1 MSSFCFAQ
9 CRALSSSS
17 TQQVDYLYWEEEIPN
32 VASQDSKE
40 EETQVKRRR
49 LFWQGRMDDKSLTGA
64 TDADGSSAT
73 TSRPEPHSMRTNEW
87 QVELSMSRKERH
99 RLGIHNKT
107 IFLDFSETGH
117 VRVMNSNTSAT
128 LAIGTWKLLPSGIMW
143 KFPIQQTDSSA
154 ITTIQCHADLIL
166 NPFGSRP
173 RMVRGTMV
181 KNCRKWFRPVVATF
195 SAEGVGQDTADV
207 SYRDRGFGL

>member
-1 MSSFCFAQ
+1 MS
-9 CRALSSSS
+9 
-17 TQQVDYLYWEEEIPN
+17 P
-32 VASQDSKE
+32 SQDSKE

-49 LFWQGRMDDKSLTGA
+49 LFWQGRMDDKSLIGA
-64 TDADGSSAT
+64 MDADGSSAT